1 MARRSKEDA
10 AETREQILSAALHV
24 FSEKGYSRTT
34 FVDIAKEIGLSK
46 GAVYWHFKS
55 KPELLAAVI
64 SQRKKQQCS
73 RVMDA
78 QPSSVAELREA
89 ILTTARQVADDREI
103 QKFEFFCGFQIEWS
117 TELLVEV
124 HEKLAELR
132 GDPLEEFEKTLTY
145 LQDIG
150 ELDTTADVEMLARS
164 MASIWMGALHL
175 TLHGQLTF
183 DYFIQIL
190 EQNFDLVIGCCSSR

>member
-1 MARRSKEDA
+1 MARRSKEEA
-10 AETREQILSAALHV
+10 AETRDQILSAALHV

-34 FVDIAKEIGLSK
+34 FVDVAKEIGLSK

-64 SQRKKQQCS
+64 SQRKKQECS

-78 QPSSVAELREA
+78 QPASVAELREA
-89 ILTTARQVADDREI
+89 ILTTARQVAEDQEI

-124 HEKLAELR
+124 HEKLSELR

-145 LQDIG
+145 LKDTG
-150 ELDTTADVEMLARS
+150 ELVPTADVEMLARS

-175 TLHGQLTF
+175 TLHGQF
-183 DYFIQIL
+183 SFEYFIQIL
-190 EQNFDLVIGCCSSR
+190 EQNFDLVIGRHSSR